1 MAIDSHGDLMKRITA
16 AAVDIMVPTADTA
29 AAAAVPAPARDAPV
43 PVPVRAAG
51 GPDVAKRIFTAMK
64 LKYSKKIRQ
73 ISWLWFCPKQHPV
86 LSARFLFSMKNS

>member
-29 AAAAVPAPARDAPV
+29 AAAAVPARDAPV
-43 PVPVRAAG
+43 PAPVQAAG
-51 GPDVAKRIFTAMK
+51 GPDAAKRIFTAIK

-73 ISWLWFCPKQHPV
+73 ISRLWFCPKQHPV

>member
-1 MAIDSHGDLMKRITA
+1 MLWKSE
-16 AAVDIMVPTADTA
+16 
-29 AAAAVPAPARDAPV
+29 PV
-43 PVPVRAAG
+43 QAAG
-51 GPDVAKRIFTAMK
+51 GPDAAKRIFTAIK

>member
-29 AAAAVPAPARDAPV
+29 AAAAVPARDAPV
-43 PVPVRAAG
+43 PVQAAG
-51 GPDVAKRIFTAMK
+51 GPDAAKRIFTAMK
-64 LKYSKKIRQ
+64 LIYSKIRQ
-73 ISWLWFCPKQHPV
+73 ISWLWFCPKQQPV